1 MSREIVNMVH
11 ELDENHSTL
20 VAQSLSMAVAMLR
33 GRESQDIFPK
43 KKAAISSRENGSY
56 LKRRKKMESDGTGA
70 LVQVNGNLNRGLV
83 HLSQG

>member
-33 GRESQDIFPK
+33 GRESEDIFPK
-43 KKAAISSRENGSY
+43 SSRENGSY
-56 LKRRKKMESDGTGA
+56 LKRCKKW
-70 LVQVNGNLNRGLV
+70 NLMV
-83 HLSQG
+83 PEPWCK

>member
-1 MSREIVNMVH
+1 MVN

-20 VAQSLSMAVAMLR
+20 VAQSPLRAVAMLR
-33 GRESQDIFPK
+33 GRESEDTLPRK
-43 KKAAISSRENGSY
+43 KKSSNKLTGERLILE
-56 LKRRKKMESDGTGA
+56 KMQKMESDGTGA